1 MYYFTA
7 IKTVAIKVTYFALFD
22 FYEVYDLEI
31 IDIFLSS
38 KAVNYLSIM
47 QKMQDL
53 RETFIFICLLTF
65 LILSRMSLQELHSA
79 TRIVNTKRLIKISIR
94 QID

>member
-7 IKTVAIKVTYFALFD
+7 IKTVAIKVTCFALFD

-47 QKMQDL
+47 QKMQVL
-53 RETFIFICLLTF
+53 REKFYFPFAC
-65 LILSRMSLQELHSA
+65 
-79 TRIVNTKRLIKISIR
+79 
-94 QID
+94 